1 MNKTTMAL
9 LLLICTLASGTVL
22 AQQAPACPQL
32 PANANLHWNARI
44 ADGTAFCQALQ
55 DDGTEAFGLYI
66 SSERGFK
73 PRSPNQLEQG
83 SLNNKPLFW
92 YRSEIAGDPGVDA
105 RETALELRKDVWVHV
120 WMQTTSKDELDQ
132 RLLVVSQ
139 LRF

>member
-1 MNKTTMAL
+1 MKKTNIAL
-9 LLLICTLASGTVL
+9 LLLTSTLASGTTL

-32 PANANLHWNARI
+32 PAGAHLHWNERI
-44 ADGTAFCQALQ
+44 ADGTAFCQALLE
-55 DDGTEAFGLYI
+55 DGTEAFGLYI

-83 SLNNKPLFW
+83 SLNNQPLFW

-120 WMQTTSKDELDQ
+120 WMQTTSSEELDQ
-132 RLLVVSQ
+132 RLLAVSQ